1 MLAIKNGL
9 RGVWR
14 SPGKALLFFFLI
26 SILTALLALGGSVYD
41 AVAGYLADCDDY
53 YRTIGVLEYMGQEYP
68 DSAVY
73 DHNLETALPGLDQRA
88 LAALPGVQ
96 SWEPSHTALGIVP
109 GFQRTDPYLYD
120 KNQAVLIVG
129 NLFWEKSLGAY
140 QGVILEYLSSFQDNA
155 GKLIYISPGTLDGQ
169 TLEQDT
175 TYVVTG
181 RYVQGIN
188 FSIWFMPEPVAYQT
202 ETGRQ
207 TLPAAVPLE
216 GPVEENALY
225 PWSVAMAN
233 RNNSLRVQMTRDLA
247 SFYPFQQQD
256 LLLAQGRMPTA
267 EEYAQG
273 AKVCL
278 LSEGI
283 VQAMGLELGDPVD
296 LQLYGAM
303 AGNLYDAC
311 LPGNDAWGQA
321 RYTLVGV
328 FSSSIDYWDW
338 AFIPD
343 SPDYPTAPC
352 PTGYTVGQ
360 FQLKNSMAD
369 QFDQAAQDLLPPGF
383 RLTVYDQSYSL
394 HAKPY
399 LELLGIAKLFL
410 ALCCLVIA
418 AVLALFGYLFVYR
431 QREAAELMIA
441 LGSGK
446 GHVYRYFTAGAGSIV
461 LPAAACGGVIS
472 LVLHQVVLQFIADF
486 AAKYQAPDLRYSNA
500 NLSIAKELAFEPS
513 LQGWI
518 FALACVVLLA
528 AALASCALMTRS
540 VLTRKKPRRK
550 CRERAPR
557 HLGHSSRL
565 PGSPLKYAVL
575 SIRRSGLRTASILL
589 LSAVVAVFLGQLAT
603 TGDVYRKKL
612 DALYDNTTLRGSCM
626 DYRGRIINNLS
637 LNPQSLQI
645 LYDADLFDTLDI
657 TSSTMRYRLAGLRQD
672 REGKVYQ
679 IDADPIPEDL
689 FAQRVL
695 SEQFKNAPRI
705 IRTSS
710 LTHSPDFYY
719 SEEPQITW
727 LEGYDER
734 CLRGWDPS
742 ICVMSTDTL
751 QENGLFLGDIIRLL
765 ICSGTDY
772 FYWADLLIVGGY
784 TSQAYTNTVYLPQ
797 GSYFST
803 DGVTVPRGTFP
814 RSSEEGCHA
823 GNVPVQFL
831 DGTTGPAFFLARDAQ
846 SLTWADQLSELFGF
860 SWSGFIQHSWGTYC
874 LVSHRLW
881 EERSLDWDSTI
892 DVTNDEGQTFSYQIA
907 AVFQPQAGDGDL
919 YCLPLPEDRYDY
931 YYPNLMPKGSDFEL
945 LQPLSGFSSAI
956 FTLSDSRSLS
966 QVKDKL
972 EELQMSTPHHATRNR
987 IFVVLEDKDFTSTVR
1002 SLNRQIQYLDVQYRC
1017 LYVLTGLIGL
1027 AAAFLLSTSRKREVA
1042 VMRSLGASRFRIWGS
1057 FFSEQLLLS
1066 AGGCA
1071 LGLFLWLG
1079 LGNAAPPL
1087 HWQLMGAFL
1096 LCWSI
1101 GAIAGILTLLGR
1113 RTLAALS
1120 DRE

>member
-1 MLAIKNGL
+1 MLSIKNGL

-41 AVAGYLADCDDY
+41 AVAGYLADCDVY
-53 YRTIGVLEYMGQEYP
+53 YQTIGVLEYMGQEYP
-68 DSAVY
+68 DSTVY
-73 DHNLETALPGLDQRA
+73 DKNLERALQELDQNA
-88 LAALPGVQ
+88 LASLPGVQ
-96 SWEPSHTALGIVP
+96 RWEPSHTALGVVP
-109 GFQRTDPYLYD
+109 GFQRTDPYIYD
-120 KNQAVLIVG
+120 SKQATLVVSG
-129 NLFWEKSLGAY
+129 LFWEKSVGAY
-140 QGVILEYLSSFQDNA
+140 QGIILECLSSFQDTAN
-155 GKLIYISPGTLDGQ
+155 KMVYISPDTLGDQ
-169 TLEQDT
+169 VLEQDT

-188 FSIWFMPEPVAYQT
+188 FSIWFMPEPVTYQT
-202 ETGRQ
+202 AAGLQ

-216 GPVEENALY
+216 GPVEENALFS
-225 PWSVAMAN
+225 WSVAISD
-233 RNNSLRVQMTRDLA
+233 RNNSLRVQMTTDLA
-247 SFYPFQQQD
+247 SFYPFQQQE

-283 VQAMGLELGDPVD
+283 VEAMGLDLGDPVD
-296 LQLYGAM
+296 LQLYSAM

-311 LPGNDAWGQA
+311 LPGNEAWGQA
-321 RYTLVGV
+321 SYTLIGV

-461 LPAAACGGVIS
+461 LPAAGCGAAVS
-472 LVLHQVVLQFIADF
+472 LVLHRLVLQFIADF
-486 AAKYQAPDLRYSNA
+486 AARYQAQDLRFSNA
-500 NLSIAKELAFEPS
+500 NLSIAKELAFEPP
-513 LQGWI
+513 LHGGI
-518 FALACVVLLA
+518 FALACVILLA

-550 CRERAPR
+550 RRERTPR

-575 SIRRSGLRTASILL
+575 SIRRGGLRTASILL

-637 LNPQSLQI
+637 LNPQSLQF
-645 LYDADLFDTLDI
+645 LYDADIFDTLNI
-657 TSSTMRYRLAGLRQD
+657 TSSPMRYRLAGLRQD
-672 REGKVYQ
+672 RNGKVYQ

-689 FAQRVL
+689 FAKRVL
-695 SEQFKNAPRI
+695 REQFKNAPRI
-705 IRTSS
+705 VRTSS

-719 SEEPQITW
+719 GEEPQITW

-742 ICVMSTDTL
+742 ICVMSADTL
-751 QENGLFLGDIIRLL
+751 QENGLFPGDVIRLL
-765 ICSGTDY
+765 ICSGSES

-784 TSQAYTNTVYLPQ
+784 TSQAYTNTVYLPE
-797 GSYFST
+797 GPYFST
-803 DGVTVPRGTFP
+803 DGVTVPRSSFP
-814 RSSEEGCHA
+814 RSSVEGCHA

-831 DGTTGPAFFLARDAQ
+831 DGTIGPAFFLARDAQ

-860 SWSGFIQHSWGTYC
+860 SWSGFLQHAWGTYC
-874 LVSHRLW
+874 LVSQRLW

-892 DVTNDEGQTFSYQIA
+892 DVTNDQGQTFSYRIA

-919 YCLPLPEDRYDY
+919 YCLPLPEDRYDFY
-931 YYPNLMPKGSDFEL
+931 DPSLLPKDSDFEPL
-945 LQPLSGFSSAI
+945 LPLSGFSSAT

-966 QVKDKL
+966 QVKDRL
-972 EELQMSTPHHATRNR
+972 EELQMSSPHHATRNR
-987 IFVVLEDKDFTSTVR
+987 IFVVLEDKEFTGTVR

-1027 AAAFLLSTSRKREVA
+1027 AAA
-1042 VMRSLGASRFRIWGS
+1042 
-1057 FFSEQLLLS
+1057 
-1066 AGGCA
+1066 
-1071 LGLFLWLG
+1071 
-1079 LGNAAPPL
+1079 
-1087 HWQLMGAFL
+1087 
-1096 LCWSI
+1096 
-1101 GAIAGILTLLGR
+1101 
-1113 RTLAALS
+1113 LAALS